1 MIALPQ
7 LLAGVLA
14 LTVGDVGAASDPPPQ
29 ASPAPKPCATPQ
41 HRQFDFWLGDWDV
54 TKPDGKAA
62 GHNRITV
69 ILGGCALREEWTGA
83 SGTHGT
89 SLNMFDAGARKWR
102 QTWVDDGG
110 TVLLLTGEFKGG
122 RMVLEGDSPAAGG
135 ATVRQRISWTP
146 QAGGK
151 VRQLWES
158 STDAGKSWKVEF
170 DGVYA
175 KASPESSLRSHPR
188 SPLPP
193 TGGEGEGEG
202 GSQAVSLAPSSTRAP
217 LTPALSRRERETLR
231 AQSDRKR
238 RHPRFED
245 RPILPLQPL
254 HHSRRVLGDHRPIV
268 EGQLLVE
275 LSAGLVARGALLR
288 EHRPY
293 RCQEEVRRRGRRRAH
308 RDGDRG

>member
-14 LTVGDVGAASDPPPQ
+14 LTVGDVE
-29 ASPAPKPCATPQ
+29 SPRPIRPRRRRPRPKPCATPQ

-122 RMVLEGDSPAAGG
+122 KMVLEGDSPA
-135 ATVRQRISWTP
+135 
-146 QAGGK
+146 
-151 VRQLWES
+151 
-158 STDAGKSWKVEF
+158 
-170 DGVYA
+170 
-175 KASPESSLRSHPR
+175 
-188 SPLPP
+188 
-193 TGGEGEGEG
+193 
-202 GSQAVSLAPSSTRAP
+202 
-217 LTPALSRRERETLR
+217 
-231 AQSDRKR
+231 
-238 RHPRFED
+238 
-245 RPILPLQPL
+245 
-254 HHSRRVLGDHRPIV
+254 
-268 EGQLLVE
+268 
-275 LSAGLVARGALLR
+275 
-288 EHRPY
+288 
-293 RCQEEVRRRGRRRAH
+293 GRRRDGAPAH
-308 RDGDRG
+308 HLDAAGRRTACVSSGSRRPTAGRPGRSSSTGRTRKRSREARVGAVGRRLPPRASATP